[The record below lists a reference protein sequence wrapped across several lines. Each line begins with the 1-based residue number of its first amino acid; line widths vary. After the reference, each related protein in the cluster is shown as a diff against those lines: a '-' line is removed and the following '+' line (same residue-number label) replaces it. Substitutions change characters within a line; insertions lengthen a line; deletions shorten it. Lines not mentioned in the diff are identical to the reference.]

1 MNAIRDLWH
10 DLAWDVRCAL
20 RDIGAR
26 LSATFR

>member
-1 MNAIRDLWH
+1 MNAIRDFWH